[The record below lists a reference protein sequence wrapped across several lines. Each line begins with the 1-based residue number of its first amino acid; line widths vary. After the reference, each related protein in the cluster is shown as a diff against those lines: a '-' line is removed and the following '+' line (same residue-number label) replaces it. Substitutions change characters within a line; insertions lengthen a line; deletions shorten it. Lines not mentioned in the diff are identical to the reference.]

1 MADLTSFDPPPPVD
15 GWLQALSADAPCGP
29 DLEYDPENLE
39 LQKSAAGKPETQFA
53 AAEPPQWPLVLEQA
67 AALMER
73 TRDLRIALLWC
84 RAKVNVGGF
93 PAVPAMLSL
102 LHGLMESHWDHLHP
116 LPDPDDGDTFAR
128 LSVLGS
134 LDKTDG
140 LLGDI
145 RQALIQPT
153 DRRLGGLR
161 IRDIEIATDRLAP
174 RADENPRTAGQI
186 AGLLADLPDAAELL
200 RRHNAEARF
209 CLQRLQRLMGERFSL
224 DMGVDLKALKGMLQ
238 AVESVL
244 PQGEPEA
251 LADPEDASE
260 AIPVPGSGS
269 AGRASGPMRIDS
281 RQDAVR
287 AIELVCAFLE
297 RAEPTNPA
305 QFLLRRAS
313 RLIDKNFLQ
322 LVRDLAPD
330 AVNDVARIMGIDPDR
345 IDDENAGSH

>member
-84 RAKVNVGGF
+84 RAKVNVSGF
-93 PAVPAMLSL
+93 PAVPAVLSL
-102 LHGLMESHWDHLHP
+102 LHGLMESHWDALHP

-174 RADENPRTAGQI
+174 RPDENPRTAGQI
-186 AGLLADLPDAAELL
+186 AGLMADLPDAAELL

-224 DMGVDLKALKGMLQ
+224 DMGVDLKSLKGMLQ
-238 AVESVL
+238 AVETVL

-251 LADPEDASE
+251 LADPEDAGE

-269 AGRASGPMRIDS
+269 DDRCSSQKIHCGRNRMGSAHCAQPRV
-281 RQDAVR
+281 Q
-287 AIELVCAFLE
+287 IEYDVELYG
-297 RAEPTNPA
+297 AEKKVQLPFVMGVMADLP
-305 QFLLRRAS
+305 AS
-313 RLIDKNFLQ
+313 RPTRCRRWPTASSWSSTSTTSIP
-322 LVRDLAPD
+322 A
-330 AVNDVARIMGIDPDR
+330 
-345 IDDENAGSH
+345 